1 MWLILLVGGMETSS
15 PRTPP
20 QQQQQQRREGVGSTI
35 LERKLSCGGG
45 GGSELG
51 SPRGPRAVAGFLA
64 WADFDNP
71 NKWCRRFFVLH
82 DGWLYRFPNANIVT
96 FPLHYLLL
104 LLLMCCCYDTTRH
117 DQRPTTRPTAES
129 EARSGAVGEWR
140 HHRYAR
146 HAPDRC
152 GVTDEPLP
160 HHHPYISFSSPH
172 THTHHRTRTT
182 ARAHTTHT
190 HTHTTHTHTH
200 THTQHDTLLSGYV

>member
-1 MWLILLVGGMETSS
+1 METSS

-20 QQQQQQRREGVGSTI
+20 QQQRRREGVGSTI
-35 LERKLSCGGG
+35 VEPKLSC

-96 FPLHYLLL
+96 FPLHHVL
-104 LLLMCCCYDTTRH
+104 LLLMCCCHDTTRH
-117 DQRPTTRPTAES
+117 DQRHDMTNDTTRPTTES

-140 HHRYAR
+140 HHRHAR

-172 THTHHRTRTT
+172 THTHHRTRTH
-182 ARAHTTHT
+182 ARTHAHTRTHAHNT
-190 HTHTTHTHTH
+190 IHC
-200 THTQHDTLLSGYV
+200 